1 MKLFIALLVGMLFF
15 SIIMRKTNATC
26 DDCFTIAKH
35 VLDCNRANIIS
46 CAPKQFDDPTKGYPV
61 PFQDCCENENV
72 ALCTEGCHDQ
82 SVTDMFQSFCP
93 YIPPHC

>member
-1 MKLFIALLVGMLFF
+1 MYEFCKRLQKIHFKYHEIIYCFI
-15 SIIMRKTNATC
+15 T
-26 DDCFTIAKH
+26 KH